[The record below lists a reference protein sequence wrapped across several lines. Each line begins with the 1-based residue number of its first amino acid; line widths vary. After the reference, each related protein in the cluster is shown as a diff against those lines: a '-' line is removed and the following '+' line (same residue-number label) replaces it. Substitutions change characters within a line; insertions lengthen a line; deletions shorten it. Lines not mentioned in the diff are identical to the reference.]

1 MNSELQTILG
11 DNLIIDEKK
20 IPVSQIKYTG
30 DESTYIVWSIIYEV
44 PALSAND
51 DVLASVVTVDIDI
64 FSDKNFLKI
73 VKEIKKLMKANGWTW
88 NSDSAEMFDESTGL
102 YYKTCT
108 FEKERMI

>member
-1 MNSELQTILG
+1 MNSEIQNILG
-11 DNLIIDEKK
+11 NDLIIDGIK

-30 DESTYIVWSIIYEV
+30 NKNTYVVWSIVYEL
-44 PALSAND
+44 PILSAND
-51 DVLASVVTVDIDI
+51 EDLASVVTVDIDI

-73 VKEIKKLMKANGWTW
+73 VKEIKKLMKANEWTW
-88 NSDSAEMFDESTGL
+88 NSDSAEMFDENTGL